1 MTKLKNKLKNIIY
14 TTGFLFRPITPVAFS
29 FTLLLISSALLIFII
44 FNLDES
50 TKAYQVLLAILT
62 GITASLL
69 IAIMMELYNNYR
81 FNVKRQRELR
91 KFFTTVASYEIN
103 IDSIIKSN
111 TKYASGLGSGRAC
124 AVFCHLN
131 KIIPSLREVLNKREY
146 LYQAEIEEIDNI
158 LCEYNDVVKIIW
170 TGLLTTFMGLVAD
183 EAENGFEPQEEQKEP
198 QSAKESYDESESIE
212 STKLSIES
220 LNDYPSLLE
229 FLEKEAM
236 RYDKKEKDTTFYDK
250 APEYLEYLIEK
261 AIFLDRNVFEG
272 YFEVTDTRYELVKDK
287 TKDPENEPT
296 DYNNKYE
303 FQSDMISLACGNID
317 KSMTKIQR
325 RVKKEPYFCVIAS
338 YKERNR

>member
-1 MTKLKNKLKNIIY
+1 MEKIKSQIKNIIY

-146 LYQAEIEEIDNI
+146 LYQAKIEEIDNI
-158 LCEYNDVVKIIW
+158 LCEY
-170 TGLLTTFMGLVAD
+170 
-183 EAENGFEPQEEQKEP
+183 
-198 QSAKESYDESESIE
+198 
-212 STKLSIES
+212 
-220 LNDYPSLLE
+220 
-229 FLEKEAM
+229 
-236 RYDKKEKDTTFYDK
+236 
-250 APEYLEYLIEK
+250 
-261 AIFLDRNVFEG
+261 
-272 YFEVTDTRYELVKDK
+272 
-287 TKDPENEPT
+287 
-296 DYNNKYE
+296 
-303 FQSDMISLACGNID
+303 
-317 KSMTKIQR
+317 
-325 RVKKEPYFCVIAS
+325 
-338 YKERNR
+338 

>member
-1 MTKLKNKLKNIIY
+1 MEKIKSQIKNIIY

-183 EAENGFEPQEEQKEP
+183 EA
-198 QSAKESYDESESIE
+198 
-212 STKLSIES
+212 
-220 LNDYPSLLE
+220 
-229 FLEKEAM
+229 
-236 RYDKKEKDTTFYDK
+236 
-250 APEYLEYLIEK
+250 PEYLEYLIEK

-272 YFEVTDTRYELVKDK
+272 YFEVIDTRYELVKGK
-287 TKDPENEPT
+287 TKDPENEPA

>member
-1 MTKLKNKLKNIIY
+1 MEKIKSQIKNIIY

-29 FTLLLISSALLIFII
+29 FTFLLISSALLIFII

-158 LCEYNDVVKIIW
+158 LCEY
-170 TGLLTTFMGLVAD
+170 
-183 EAENGFEPQEEQKEP
+183 
-198 QSAKESYDESESIE
+198 
-212 STKLSIES
+212 
-220 LNDYPSLLE
+220 
-229 FLEKEAM
+229 
-236 RYDKKEKDTTFYDK
+236 
-250 APEYLEYLIEK
+250 
-261 AIFLDRNVFEG
+261 
-272 YFEVTDTRYELVKDK
+272 
-287 TKDPENEPT
+287 
-296 DYNNKYE
+296 
-303 FQSDMISLACGNID
+303 
-317 KSMTKIQR
+317 
-325 RVKKEPYFCVIAS
+325 
-338 YKERNR
+338 